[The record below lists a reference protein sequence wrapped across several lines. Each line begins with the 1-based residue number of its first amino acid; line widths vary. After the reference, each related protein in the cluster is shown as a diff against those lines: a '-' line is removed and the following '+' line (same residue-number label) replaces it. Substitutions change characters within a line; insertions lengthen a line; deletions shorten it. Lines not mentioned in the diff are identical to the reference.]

1 MLDDGTIRQ
10 YNMKDFRT
18 QLAVHMAGLQ
28 DEANII
34 SKYMSL
40 YIEKI

>member
-10 YNMKDFRT
+10 YNTKDYRT
-18 QLAVHMAGLQ
+18 RLAAHMAGLQ
-28 DEANII
+28 GEDDII

-40 YIEKI
+40 